1 MVAIE
6 IIEESPLQ
14 IAIVI
19 KKEKIEELGN
29 CCNKIKFIF
38 NLALEGSNRIG
49 WQIERLTIRKD
60 WSTIN
65 VTTVLILLQ

>member
-14 IAIVI
+14 ISIVI

-38 NLALEGSNRIG
+38 NLALEGSNRTTDKSKD
-49 WQIERLTIRKD
+49 RLLEKTE
-60 WSTIN
+60 
-65 VTTVLILLQ
+65 VV